1 MSMLRKNFP
10 TPLTLIAAIGFL
22 PMPAVAQITNP
33 ITANIPFPFTVVDTQ
48 LPSGTYTIRA
58 VNDTDLNAMEIVSAD
73 GKTHVFFLA
82 GQADLPSPATKTEV
96 EFHKY
101 GDREFLSYIFERGAV
116 AGAEADTGQAELR
129 LISKR

>member
-58 VNDTDLNAMEIVSAD
+58 VNDIQS
-73 GKTHVFFLA
+73 
-82 GQADLPSPATKTEV
+82 Q
-96 EFHKY
+96 
-101 GDREFLSYIFERGAV
+101 REFV
-116 AGAEADTGQAELR
+116 R
-129 LISKR
+129 LIGSGGAFFVTDPHGRSRPAAIWRSR